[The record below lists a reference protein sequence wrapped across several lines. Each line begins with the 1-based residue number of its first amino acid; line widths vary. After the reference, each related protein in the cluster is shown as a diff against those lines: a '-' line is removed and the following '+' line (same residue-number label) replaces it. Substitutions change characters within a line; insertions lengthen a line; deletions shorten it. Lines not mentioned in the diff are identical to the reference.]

1 MRDDIALLISEEIE
15 VDDIGNETK
24 KLTEKQIYCQARS
37 VTMREFYQAAQAGL
51 RPSVVLTMQGADYSG
66 EKIVTWCNKSYS
78 VLRVYWNT
86 GDFVELSLEE
96 RTALNG

>member
-1 MRDDIALLISEEIE
+1 MRDDIALLVSEEIE

-24 KLTEKQIYCQARS
+24 KLTEKQIYCQVRS
-37 VTMREFYQAAQAGL
+37 ATMREFYQAAQAGL
-51 RPSVVLTMQGADYSG
+51 RPSVVLTMQEADYSG
-66 EKIVTWCNKSYS
+66 EKVVVWRNKAYS

-86 GDFVELSLEE
+86 GDFIELSLEE